1 MVHIKREEKKI
12 KKKND
17 RRRRRRRRRRPKK
30 KEKEMPPRTPTMG
43 MVGGVSASGGG
54 GGGAGGRASGSFV
67 RLLSS
72 PLCVAA
78 LMSVAFFVY
87 VFNWKNASSPSSIH
101 HRNHHLSGRNNH
113 LHQNRRFG
121 ERSAGMDHLAH
132 SYRNQ
137 NDHEDET
144 SYEEDEDVERRRADL
159 AEEGGGERS
168 DSRNNNKKKA
178 SASSSSLPK
187 SSVSYPKAK
196 KDGARLIAQSCNG
209 GNNNNNNNFSEDE
222 EQPKVFLVTGTAGFV
237 GYHVATK
244 LKERGDYVTGLDV
257 VNDYYPRGLKRAR
270 LKELTKLGV
279 HTVEA
284 DLNDQETLSEMF
296 SICAFTHVLHLA
308 AQAGVRYAAKNPHA
322 YVHSNVAGFVSLM
335 EVVVRQ
341 RPFIPRVIFA
351 SSSSVYGLNT
361 KVPFSETDVTDSPA
375 SLYAATKKSDEL
387 LAHTYNAIHGVAVTA
402 LRFFTVYGPL
412 GRPDMAYFSFANNIV
427 KGKPIRIFTGPG
439 GSELARDFTYIDDV
453 ASGVIASCDTSEP
466 SNTPSEKT
474 AGKKKPKFRV
484 YNLGNTH
491 PVTVSDFVSTLEKH
505 LDKEAIRE
513 YVPMPK
519 TGDVPFTHADVS
531 AARRDLGYNPRVS
544 LDEGL
549 KKFVDWYTSYYVD
562 GKHSED
568 QNYVPN

>member
-1 MVHIKREEKKI
+1 
-12 KKKND
+12 
-17 RRRRRRRRRRPKK
+17 
-30 KEKEMPPRTPTMG
+30 
-43 MVGGVSASGGG
+43 
-54 GGGAGGRASGSFV
+54 
-67 RLLSS
+67 
-72 PLCVAA
+72 
-78 LMSVAFFVY
+78 MSVTFFVY
-87 VFNWKNASSPSSIH
+87 VFSNSSSSAIHQHQHHNHRLQQQQQQQNSRRFGGGASEHHRRHHRAEVDDFEDDDELHDNAHSSRNSY
-101 HRNHHLSGRNNH
+101 HRNHH
-113 LHQNRRFG
+113 Q
-121 ERSAGMDHLAH
+121 
-132 SYRNQ
+132 
-137 NDHEDET
+137 
-144 SYEEDEDVERRRADL
+144 EEE
-159 AEEGGGERS
+159 EEGGGKSNTILGGERT
-168 DSRNNNKKKA
+168 KKKGSGA
-178 SASSSSLPK
+178 GSSLPK

-196 KDGARLIAQSCNG
+196 KDSASLIAQSCNG
-209 GNNNNNNNFSEDE
+209 GNSNDDNNNNNNSEGED
-222 EQPKVFLVTGTAGFV
+222 QPKVFLVTGTAGFV

-244 LKERGDYVTGLDV
+244 LKERGDYVVGLDV
-257 VNDYYPRGLKRAR
+257 VNDYYPQGLKRAR
-270 LKELTKLGV
+270 LKELNRAGV

-284 DLNDQETLSEMF
+284 DLNDQETLAEMF
-296 SICAFTHVLHLA
+296 SLCTFTHVLHLA

-335 EVVVRQ
+335 EVAVRQ

-361 KVPFSETDVTDSPA
+361 KVPFSETDMTDSPA

-427 KGKPIRIFTGPG
+427 KGKPIKIFTGPG

-453 ASGVIASCDTSEP
+453 ARGVIASCDTSEP

-505 LDKEAIRE
+505 LGKEAIRE

-531 AARRDLGYNPRVS
+531 AARRDLGYEPRVS

>member
-1 MVHIKREEKKI
+1 M
-12 KKKND
+12 
-17 RRRRRRRRRRPKK
+17 
-30 KEKEMPPRTPTMG
+30 PRTPTLLG
-43 MVGGVSASGGG
+43 GGG
-54 GGGAGGRASGSFV
+54 GGGAGLGGVLGGGGSSRSGGGLF
-67 RLLSS
+67 RLKLSS
-72 PLCVAA
+72 PLCIAA
-78 LMSVAFFVY
+78 VMSVTFFVY
-87 VFNWKNASSPSSIH
+87 VFSSSSSSSASHQHHNHNHHRLQQQQQQQQQQNSRRFGGGASEHHHRHHHRDEVDDFEDDDELHDDAHSSRNSY
-101 HRNHHLSGRNNH
+101 HRNHH
-113 LHQNRRFG
+113 Q
-121 ERSAGMDHLAH
+121 
-132 SYRNQ
+132 
-137 NDHEDET
+137 
-144 SYEEDEDVERRRADL
+144 EEE
-159 AEEGGGERS
+159 EEGGGKSNTILGGERT
-168 DSRNNNKKKA
+168 KKKGSGA
-178 SASSSSLPK
+178 GSSLPK

-196 KDGARLIAQSCNG
+196 KDSASLIAQSCNG
-209 GNNNNNNNFSEDE
+209 GNSNDDNNNNNNSEGED
-222 EQPKVFLVTGTAGFV
+222 QPKVFLVTGTAGFV

-244 LKERGDYVTGLDV
+244 LKERGDYVVGLDV
-257 VNDYYPRGLKRAR
+257 VNDYYPQGLKRAR
-270 LKELTKLGV
+270 LKELNRAGV

-284 DLNDQETLSEMF
+284 DLNDQETLAEMF
-296 SICAFTHVLHLA
+296 SLCTFTHVLHLA

-335 EVVVRQ
+335 EVAVRQ

-361 KVPFSETDVTDSPA
+361 KVPFSETDMTDSPA

-427 KGKPIRIFTGPG
+427 KGKPIKIFTGPG

-453 ASGVIASCDTSEP
+453 ARGVIASCDTSEP

-505 LDKEAIRE
+505 LGKEAIRE

-531 AARRDLGYNPRVS
+531 AARRDLGYEPRVS

>member
-1 MVHIKREEKKI
+1 M
-12 KKKND
+12 
-17 RRRRRRRRRRPKK
+17 
-30 KEKEMPPRTPTMG
+30 PRTPTLL
-43 MVGGVSASGGG
+43 GG
-54 GGGAGGRASGSFV
+54 GGGAGLGGVLGGGGSSRSGGGLF
-67 RLLSS
+67 RLKLSS
-72 PLCVAA
+72 PLCIAA
-78 LMSVAFFVY
+78 VMSVTFFVY
-87 VFNWKNASSPSSIH
+87 VFSNSSSSAIHQHHNHNHRLQQQQQRQQNSRRFGGGASEHHHRHHHRDEVDDFEDDDELHDDAHSSRNSY
-101 HRNHHLSGRNNH
+101 HRNHH
-113 LHQNRRFG
+113 Q
-121 ERSAGMDHLAH
+121 
-132 SYRNQ
+132 
-137 NDHEDET
+137 
-144 SYEEDEDVERRRADL
+144 EEE
-159 AEEGGGERS
+159 EEGGGKSNTILGRERT
-168 DSRNNNKKKA
+168 KKKGSGA
-178 SASSSSLPK
+178 GSSLPK

-196 KDGARLIAQSCNG
+196 KDSASLIAQSCNG
-209 GNNNNNNNFSEDE
+209 GNSNDNNNNNNSEGED
-222 EQPKVFLVTGTAGFV
+222 QPKVFLVTGTAGFV

-244 LKERGDYVTGLDV
+244 LKERGDYVVGLDV
-257 VNDYYPRGLKRAR
+257 VNDYYPQGLKRAR
-270 LKELTKLGV
+270 LKELNRAGV

-284 DLNDQETLSEMF
+284 DLNDQETLAEMF
-296 SICAFTHVLHLA
+296 SLCMFTHVLHLA

-335 EVVVRQ
+335 EVAVRQ

-361 KVPFSETDVTDSPA
+361 KVPFSETDMTDSPA

-427 KGKPIRIFTGPG
+427 KGKPIKIFTGPG

-453 ASGVIASCDTSEP
+453 ARGVIASCDTSEP

-505 LDKEAIRE
+505 LGKEAIRE

-531 AARRDLGYNPRVS
+531 AARRDLGYEPRVS

>member
-1 MVHIKREEKKI
+1 
-12 KKKND
+12 
-17 RRRRRRRRRRPKK
+17 
-30 KEKEMPPRTPTMG
+30 
-43 MVGGVSASGGG
+43 
-54 GGGAGGRASGSFV
+54 
-67 RLLSS
+67 
-72 PLCVAA
+72 
-78 LMSVAFFVY
+78 
-87 VFNWKNASSPSSIH
+87 
-101 HRNHHLSGRNNH
+101 
-113 LHQNRRFG
+113 
-121 ERSAGMDHLAH
+121 
-132 SYRNQ
+132 
-137 NDHEDET
+137 
-144 SYEEDEDVERRRADL
+144 
-159 AEEGGGERS
+159 
-168 DSRNNNKKKA
+168 
-178 SASSSSLPK
+178 
-187 SSVSYPKAK
+187 
-196 KDGARLIAQSCNG
+196 
-209 GNNNNNNNFSEDE
+209 
-222 EQPKVFLVTGTAGFV
+222 
-237 GYHVATK
+237 
-244 LKERGDYVTGLDV
+244 
-257 VNDYYPRGLKRAR
+257 
-270 LKELTKLGV
+270 
-279 HTVEA
+279 
-284 DLNDQETLSEMF
+284 MF
-296 SICAFTHVLHLA
+296 SLCTFTHVLHLA

-335 EVVVRQ
+335 EVAVRQ

-361 KVPFSETDVTDSPA
+361 KVPFSETDMTDSPA

-427 KGKPIRIFTGPG
+427 KGKPIKIFTGPG
-439 GSELARDFTYIDDV
+439 G
-453 ASGVIASCDTSEP
+453 
-466 SNTPSEKT
+466 SEKT

-505 LDKEAIRE
+505 LGKEAIRE

-531 AARRDLGYNPRVS
+531 AARRDLGYEPRVS

>member
-1 MVHIKREEKKI
+1 
-12 KKKND
+12 
-17 RRRRRRRRRRPKK
+17 
-30 KEKEMPPRTPTMG
+30 
-43 MVGGVSASGGG
+43 
-54 GGGAGGRASGSFV
+54 
-67 RLLSS
+67 
-72 PLCVAA
+72 
-78 LMSVAFFVY
+78 
-87 VFNWKNASSPSSIH
+87 
-101 HRNHHLSGRNNH
+101 
-113 LHQNRRFG
+113 
-121 ERSAGMDHLAH
+121 
-132 SYRNQ
+132 
-137 NDHEDET
+137 
-144 SYEEDEDVERRRADL
+144 
-159 AEEGGGERS
+159 
-168 DSRNNNKKKA
+168 
-178 SASSSSLPK
+178 
-187 SSVSYPKAK
+187 
-196 KDGARLIAQSCNG
+196 
-209 GNNNNNNNFSEDE
+209 
-222 EQPKVFLVTGTAGFV
+222 
-237 GYHVATK
+237 
-244 LKERGDYVTGLDV
+244 
-257 VNDYYPRGLKRAR
+257 
-270 LKELTKLGV
+270 
-279 HTVEA
+279 
-284 DLNDQETLSEMF
+284 
-296 SICAFTHVLHLA
+296 
-308 AQAGVRYAAKNPHA
+308 
-322 YVHSNVAGFVSLM
+322 M
-335 EVVVRQ
+335 EVAVRQ

-361 KVPFSETDVTDSPA
+361 KVPFSETDMTDSPA

-427 KGKPIRIFTGPG
+427 KGKPIKIFTGPG

-453 ASGVIASCDTSEP
+453 ARGVIASCDTSEP

-505 LDKEAIRE
+505 LGKEAIRE

-531 AARRDLGYNPRVS
+531 AARRDLGYEPRVS

>member
-12 KKKND
+12 KKKTTEEEEEEEEEED
-17 RRRRRRRRRRPKK
+17 RRKK
-30 KEKEMPPRTPTMG
+30 KKEMPPRTPTMG

-196 KDGARLIAQSCNG
+196 KDGARLIAQS
-209 GNNNNNNNFSEDE
+209 
-222 EQPKVFLVTGTAGFV
+222 
-237 GYHVATK
+237 
-244 LKERGDYVTGLDV
+244 
-257 VNDYYPRGLKRAR
+257 
-270 LKELTKLGV
+270 
-279 HTVEA
+279 
-284 DLNDQETLSEMF
+284 
-296 SICAFTHVLHLA
+296 
-308 AQAGVRYAAKNPHA
+308 
-322 YVHSNVAGFVSLM
+322 
-335 EVVVRQ
+335 
-341 RPFIPRVIFA
+341 
-351 SSSSVYGLNT
+351 
-361 KVPFSETDVTDSPA
+361 
-375 SLYAATKKSDEL
+375 
-387 LAHTYNAIHGVAVTA
+387 
-402 LRFFTVYGPL
+402 
-412 GRPDMAYFSFANNIV
+412 
-427 KGKPIRIFTGPG
+427 
-439 GSELARDFTYIDDV
+439 
-453 ASGVIASCDTSEP
+453 
-466 SNTPSEKT
+466 
-474 AGKKKPKFRV
+474 
-484 YNLGNTH
+484 
-491 PVTVSDFVSTLEKH
+491 
-505 LDKEAIRE
+505 
-513 YVPMPK
+513 
-519 TGDVPFTHADVS
+519 
-531 AARRDLGYNPRVS
+531 
-544 LDEGL
+544 
-549 KKFVDWYTSYYVD
+549 
-562 GKHSED
+562 
-568 QNYVPN
+568 

>member
-1 MVHIKREEKKI
+1 M
-12 KKKND
+12 
-17 RRRRRRRRRRPKK
+17 
-30 KEKEMPPRTPTMG
+30 PRTPTLL
-43 MVGGVSASGGG
+43 GG
-54 GGGAGGRASGSFV
+54 GGGAGLGGVLGGGGGSSRSGGGLF
-67 RLLSS
+67 RLKLSS
-72 PLCVAA
+72 PLCIAA
-78 LMSVAFFVY
+78 VMSVTFFVY
-87 VFNWKNASSPSSIH
+87 VFSNSSSSAIHQHQHHNHHRLQQQQQQQQQNSRRFGGGASEHHHRRHHRDEVDDFEDDDELHDDAHSSRNSY
-101 HRNHHLSGRNNH
+101 HRNHH
-113 LHQNRRFG
+113 Q
-121 ERSAGMDHLAH
+121 
-132 SYRNQ
+132 
-137 NDHEDET
+137 
-144 SYEEDEDVERRRADL
+144 EEE
-159 AEEGGGERS
+159 EEGGGKSNTILGRERT
-168 DSRNNNKKKA
+168 KKKGSGA
-178 SASSSSLPK
+178 GSSLPK

-196 KDGARLIAQSCNG
+196 KDSASLIAQSCNG
-209 GNNNNNNNFSEDE
+209 GNSNDDNNNNNNNSEGED
-222 EQPKVFLVTGTAGFV
+222 QPKVFLVTGTAGFV

-244 LKERGDYVTGLDV
+244 LKERGDYVVGLDV
-257 VNDYYPRGLKRAR
+257 VNDYYPQGLKRAR
-270 LKELTKLGV
+270 LKELNRAGV

-284 DLNDQETLSEMF
+284 DLNDQETLAEMF
-296 SICAFTHVLHLA
+296 SLCTFTHVLHLA

-335 EVVVRQ
+335 EVAVRQ

-361 KVPFSETDVTDSPA
+361 KVPFSETDMTDSPA

-427 KGKPIRIFTGPG
+427 KGKPIKIFTGPG

-453 ASGVIASCDTSEP
+453 ARGVIASCDTSEP

-505 LDKEAIRE
+505 LGKEAIRE

-531 AARRDLGYNPRVS
+531 AARRDLGYEPRVS